1 MELLAKTI
9 GENVDR
15 FNRGM
20 MSQMQENPDSTDNDC
35 YRNTVLVSAE
45 ISALADFS
53 QYVVGGY
60 DSALFLEL
68 FQIMLIKLTQEL
80 DSCNYN
86 EFLIALDGMLSNI
99 PQAAAAGV
107 NMFTQI
113 TTGFTNKD
121 TSIYIAV
128 NRIEA
133 GMADDNNWYDFGAGF
148 QLALAQLL
156 KVSAGESD
164 IDVTPTGF

>member
-53 QYVVGGY
+53 
-60 DSALFLEL
+60 
-68 FQIMLIKLTQEL
+68 
-80 DSCNYN
+80 
-86 EFLIALDGMLSNI
+86 
-99 PQAAAAGV
+99 
-107 NMFTQI
+107 
-113 TTGFTNKD
+113 
-121 TSIYIAV
+121 
-128 NRIEA
+128 
-133 GMADDNNWYDFGAGF
+133 
-148 QLALAQLL
+148 
-156 KVSAGESD
+156 
-164 IDVTPTGF
+164 

>member
-1 MELLAKTI
+1 M
-9 GENVDR
+9 
-15 FNRGM
+15 
-20 MSQMQENPDSTDNDC
+20 
-35 YRNTVLVSAE
+35 
-45 ISALADFS
+45 
-53 QYVVGGY
+53 
-60 DSALFLEL
+60 FLEL

-107 NMFTQI
+107 NMATQI
-113 TTGFTNKD
+113 VSGFTNKD

-148 QLALAQLL
+148 QLGLAQLL

-164 IDVTPTGF
+164 IEVTPTGFWSTTQTSIKIISDQLKTEAKITKREAGGPDRTYKIKLQKTFS

>member
-1 MELLAKTI
+1 
-9 GENVDR
+9 
-15 FNRGM
+15 
-20 MSQMQENPDSTDNDC
+20 
-35 YRNTVLVSAE
+35 
-45 ISALADFS
+45 
-53 QYVVGGY
+53 
-60 DSALFLEL
+60 
-68 FQIMLIKLTQEL
+68 MLIKLTQEL

-164 IDVTPTGF
+164 IDVTPTGFWSTKTSIKISD